1 MVSEVLSSEIMGMSI
16 GINSSILLIL
26 CLPSGDATLSR
37 HKGINISELALHTKM
52 SVRPS
57 GELWRGKWQGNEI
70 VAKILALR
78 ECSSRICRDFNEEF
92 PRLRYLGDVQALR
105 VFRYPFY

>member
-1 MVSEVLSSEIMGMSI
+1 MTRSKQLV
-16 GINSSILLIL
+16 NKL
-26 CLPSGDATLSR
+26 CTFWGGLGDATLSR
-37 HKGINISELALHTKM
+37 HKGININELALHTKM
-52 SVRPS
+52 AVSPS

-92 PRLRYLGDVQALR
+92 PRLR
-105 VFRYPFY
+105 